1 MHIIR
6 TLYGKT
12 IFCKKCRLCFI
23 LFLPYENIC
32 IIVLYVWRHIK
43 AAFFMRRLW
52 LAHFLISEENKMINH
67 KPNKFISLIFAFVFF
82 CLCSCTR
89 QQNPITDNSPL
100 PVPTQTAVPPPAADI
115 TVSPAVSLQPSSSA
129 AQAADDDGE
138 IYTYVVN
145 IKSNKFH
152 YSSCAAVAQM
162 KESNKEYCRSSREDM
177 IKSGYSPCG
186 RCCP

>member
-1 MHIIR
+1 MFY
-6 TLYGKT
+6 T
-12 IFCKKCRLCFI
+12 
-23 LFLPYENIC
+23 FLPYENIC

-43 AAFFMRRLW
+43 AAFFMRQLR
-52 LAHFLISEENKMINH
+52 LAHFLISEENKMIKR
-67 KPNKFISLIFAFVFF
+67 KPNKTISLIFVFF

-89 QQNPITDNSPL
+89 QQNPVTESSPL
-100 PVPTQTAVPPPAADI
+100 PTQAQTASPSPAAAI
-115 TVSPAVSLQPSSSA
+115 TASPAVSLQPSSSA
-129 AQAADDDGE
+129 AQATADDDRE

-162 KESNKEYCRSSREDM
+162 KESNKEYCRSAREDM

>member
-1 MHIIR
+1 MQIP
-6 TLYGKT
+6 
-12 IFCKKCRLCFI
+12 FI
-23 LFLPYENIC
+23 DVCAYTSYYIKL
-32 IIVLYVWRHIK
+32 VWRLPEF
-43 AAFFMRRLW
+43 AFFMRQLR
-52 LAHFLISEENKMINH
+52 LAHFLISEENKMIKR
-67 KPNKFISLIFAFVFF
+67 KPNKTISLIFVFVFF

-89 QQNPITDNSPL
+89 QQNPVTESSPL
-100 PVPTQTAVPPPAADI
+100 PTQAQTASPSPAAAI
-115 TVSPAVSLQPSSSA
+115 TALPAVSLQPSSSA
-129 AQAADDDGE
+129 AQATADDDRE

-162 KESNKEYCRSSREDM
+162 KESNKEYCRSAREDM

>member
-1 MHIIR
+1 MFGDISKLR
-6 TLYGKT
+6 
-12 IFCKKCRLCFI
+12 FLCAGFG
-23 LFLPYENIC
+23 
-32 IIVLYVWRHIK
+32 WRI
-43 AAFFMRRLW
+43 
-52 LAHFLISEENKMINH
+52 FLISEENKMIKR
-67 KPNKFISLIFAFVFF
+67 KPNKTISLIFAFVFF

-89 QQNPITDNSPL
+89 QQNPVIDNSSL
-100 PVPTQTAVPPPAADI
+100 PVPTQTAVPSPAADI

-129 AQAADDDGE
+129 AQAAVGDDGE
-138 IYTYVVN
+138 IYTYIVN

-186 RCCP
+186 RCIGK